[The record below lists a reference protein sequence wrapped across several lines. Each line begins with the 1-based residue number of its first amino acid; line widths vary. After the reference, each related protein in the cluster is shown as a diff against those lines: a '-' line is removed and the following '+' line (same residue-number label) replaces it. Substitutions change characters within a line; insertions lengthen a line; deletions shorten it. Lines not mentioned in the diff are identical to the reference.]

1 MDWKFIFSKGGK
13 DYNNYENGAGN
24 NVVDIK
30 VMNMYIRGL
39 DEMWTIFICSI
50 NVLTFDN
57 LVVFWVDWS
66 E

>member
-13 DYNNYENGAGN
+13 DYNNYENGARN
-24 NVVDIK
+24 NVK
-30 VMNMYIRGL
+30 VMNMYIGGL

-57 LVVFWVDWS
+57 LVVFWVDW
-66 E
+66 